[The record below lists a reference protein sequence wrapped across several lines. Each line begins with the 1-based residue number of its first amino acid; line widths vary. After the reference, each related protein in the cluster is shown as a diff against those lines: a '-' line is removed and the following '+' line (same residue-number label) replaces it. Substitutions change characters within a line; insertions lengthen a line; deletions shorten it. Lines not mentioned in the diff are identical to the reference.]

1 MNQVSRLGKFLSMEF
16 LCGIACHKSDSPK
29 WNLHDWQACAFWDAF
44 QPSPAYPRVGGP
56 ARPSGPGDLLI
67 SLRIPPQPAPV
78 QPAGTT
84 LHCTR
89 GVGESKLVTPWI
101 ITFKLPKF
109 VPKLQSHHLYKALLG
124 AFPAVASR
132 LPGREVSPLGSTES
146 PGEGTRIKGPG
157 GLHYTRIIPAFL
169 AKMYPH
175 RTRIFGKTDPHRE
188 ITTLKYD
195 LWTE

>member
-1 MNQVSRLGKFLSMEF
+1 M
-16 LCGIACHKSDSPK
+16 
-29 WNLHDWQACAFWDAF
+29 
-44 QPSPAYPRVGGP
+44 
-56 ARPSGPGDLLI
+56 
-67 SLRIPPQPAPV
+67 
-78 QPAGTT
+78 
-84 LHCTR
+84 
-89 GVGESKLVTPWI
+89 VTPWI

-188 ITTLKYD
+188 TLD
-195 LWTE
+195 G